1 MNVDHSVLPFC
12 GGKSLYADTWLPRK
26 HTLCVCK
33 GRPRTLRMTNA
44 LPHTHQSY
52 AAGSDFAAGEDSSD
66 LSLVR
71 RAQSGEMRAFDRLV
85 LKYRPQIV
93 ELARRHTLDPA
104 DAEDAAQETFIRAY
118 RGLRHFRYGSKF
130 YTWLYRIACNC
141 ARTRLKGRTRD
152 SLRRGNDFS
161 VDHGNAAP
169 PSRLQELA
177 TPEELILTEE
187 IRGMVDATLE
197 RLTEEHRT
205 VITLREID
213 GLSYQEIALAMSI
226 PVGTVRSRVFRARD
240 VIDRQLRSVYDGGLG
255 RHTQQRSPH
264 SALAPLQSRASK

>member
-1 MNVDHSVLPFC
+1 V
-12 GGKSLYADTWLPRK
+12 KSPI
-26 HTLCVCK
+26 
-33 GRPRTLRMTNA
+33 RPT
-44 LPHTHQSY
+44 PS
-52 AAGSDFAAGEDSSD
+52 EDVSD

-85 LKYRPQIV
+85 LKYRPRIV
-93 ELARRHTLDPA
+93 ELARRHTLNPA

-118 RGLRHFRYGSKF
+118 RGLRHFRCRSTF

-141 ARTRLKGRTRD
+141 ARTRLKGRARD
-152 SLRRGNDFS
+152 SLRRGNDVS
-161 VDHGNAAP
+161 SERNHAAL

-187 IRGMVDATLE
+187 IRGMVNATLDG
-197 RLTEEHRT
+197 LSKDHRT

-226 PVGTVRSRVFRARD
+226 PVGTVHSRVFRARD
-240 VIDRQLRSVYDGGLG
+240 VIDRQLRRVYDAGLG
-255 RHTQQRSPH
+255 RHTMQRSPQ
-264 SALAPLQSRASK
+264 AQPG